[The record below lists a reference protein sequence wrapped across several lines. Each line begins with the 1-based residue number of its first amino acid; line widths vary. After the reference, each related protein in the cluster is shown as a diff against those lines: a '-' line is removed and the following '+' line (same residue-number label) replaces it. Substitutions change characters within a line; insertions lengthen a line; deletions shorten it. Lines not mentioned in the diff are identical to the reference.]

1 MTKNLAVETLG
12 SKTGVLTQNDCA
24 CPKPGAVTLEAGL
37 LKVRANQ
44 DCACPNPSAVV
55 LETNKAIVAD
65 SDCAC
70 PQPASADSVVAT
82 LPKSEVVT
90 ANGKRQV
97 VAECDCACPM
107 PAESVANAI
116 VAKQG
121 QNGAEIR
128 VSVVTPTL

>member
-12 SKTGVLTQNDCA
+12 SKIGVLTQNDCA

-37 LKVRANQ
+37 LKVRVNQ

-55 LETNKAIVAD
+55 LETKKA
-65 SDCAC
+65 
-70 PQPASADSVVAT
+70 VVAN
-82 LPKSEVVT
+82 S
-90 ANGKRQV
+90 
-97 VAECDCACPM
+97 DCACPM
-107 PAESVANAI
+107 PAESVANAT

-121 QNGAEIR
+121 QNSAEIR